1 MSKLTLFAIALVI
14 TMALIIG
21 AGAGYQFAQRGTTIA
36 PDVSQDA
43 RTRQPLFYR
52 NPMNP
57 EVTSPLPA
65 KDSMGMDYIPVYAN
79 NNTDD
84 MPAGTV
90 RIDPVTLQSIG
101 VRTARVERQTLGR
114 VINTVGRID
123 YDEQHLYRLHPKTE
137 GWVEELLVD
146 TTGARI
152 RQGDI
157 LMSIYSPRLVST
169 QQEYLLALKN
179 LDALQASSYEDVR
192 RGAQELLDTSL
203 ERLRFMDVPE
213 HQIEELRDTREV
225 KKQLHIHAS
234 ASGIVTSVGV
244 RNGQYITPKDLL
256 YTIADLSK
264 VWVQIDIYEDELPW
278 VKVGDRADMSVRAVP
293 GEIFSGKLTY
303 IYPYAERKTRTIKA
317 RLEFDNSRLRLK
329 PDMFANVAIQAG
341 ARQDIMAVPS
351 EAIVRSGLREKV
363 FIVRAPG
370 KFEPREVV
378 TGVSSEGFTEI
389 REGIE
394 VGELVVVSAQF
405 LIDSESKLREATA
418 KMQAIESDDEETGHD
433 HQAH

>member
-1 MSKLTLFAIALVI
+1 MNKSMLFTLVVVIALV
-14 TMALIIG
+14 IG
-21 AGAGYQFAQRGTTIA
+21 AGAGYQFAQRGAAIA
-36 PDVSQDA
+36 PDVAQDA
-43 RTRQPLFYR
+43 GARQPLFYR
-52 NPMNP
+52 HPMNP
-57 EVTSPLPA
+57 EITSPVPA
-65 KDSMGMDYIPVYAN
+65 KGSMGMDYIPVYADDS
-79 NNTDD
+79 TDD

-90 RIDPVTLQSIG
+90 RIDPVTLQNIG
-101 VRTARVERQTLGR
+101 VRTARVERQTLSR

-123 YDEQHLYRLHPKTE
+123 YNEKRLYRLHPKTE

-146 TTGARI
+146 TTGAKI
-152 RQGDI
+152 RKGDI

-225 KKQLHIHAS
+225 KKQLHMHAS

-244 RNGQYITPKDLL
+244 RNGQ
-256 YTIADLSK
+256 
-264 VWVQIDIYEDELPW
+264 DELPW
-278 VKVGDRADMSVRAVP
+278 VKVGDRADMTVRAVP
-293 GEIFSGKLTY
+293 GEVFSGELTY
-303 IYPYAERKTRTIKA
+303 IYPYAESKTRTIKA
-317 RLEFDNSRLRLK
+317 RLEFDNTGLRLK
-329 PDMFANVAIQAG
+329 PNMFANVAIQAG
-341 ARQDIMAVPS
+341 ARQDVMGVPS

-370 KFEPREVV
+370 KFEPREVI
-378 TGVSSEGFTEI
+378 TGVSSDGFTEV

-394 VGELVVVSAQF
+394 VGEQVVVSAQF

-418 KMQAIESDDEETGHD
+418 KMQAIEPGDEETGHD
-433 HQAH
+433 HPAH